1 MFLAIMV
8 RGLRYPMMWID
19 DEMLV
24 RRISF
29 WQKLCNKQPKTTIN
43 SYSFWQNHLY
53 RLAFGITL
61 MASGFSL
68 SLTVESWVRIV
79 TAPIVGF
86 GSVFVGGGFLIWK
99 DARACS
105 TPNIGGYYV

>member
-1 MFLAIMV
+1 
-8 RGLRYPMMWID
+8 MMWTD

>member
-8 RGLRYPMMWID
+8 RGLRYPMMWTD

>member
-1 MFLAIMV
+1 MV
-8 RGLRYPMMWID
+8 RELRYPMMWID

-61 MASGFSL
+61 MASGSSL
-68 SLTVESWVRIV
+68 SHTAKSWVRIV